1 MAFNEIKI
9 YATTVL
15 LQMMLKS
22 ITRSLIIFKK
32 QKKITNDFF
41 NHYIFVRRFQWTSS
55 ECLTI
60 VTITVK
66 VAMFTYI
73 HCENG
78 YQNVTSEA
86 YLQTCK
92 HLRRSFLWEQFTAE
106 AVNWFHKKLHFRS
119 LSIPSYELAKYLA
132 KLLSPHNTSEYT
144 VKSTSDFITHIK
156 GQNIPNNFKLISFDV
171 AFSQTFH

>member
-1 MAFNEIKI
+1 MAFNKIKI

-32 QKKITNDFF
+32 PKKIT
-41 NHYIFVRRFQWTSS
+41 NHYIFVRTFQWTLSG
-55 ECLTI
+55 CLAI

-86 YLQTCK
+86 YLETCK
-92 HLRRSFLWEQFTAE
+92 HLRRSFL
-106 AVNWFHKKLHFRS
+106 
-119 LSIPSYELAKYLA
+119 
-132 KLLSPHNTSEYT
+132 
-144 VKSTSDFITHIK
+144 
-156 GQNIPNNFKLISFDV
+156 
-171 AFSQTFH
+171 